1 MTIEIR
7 KYQTQDLEDLLTAW
21 ESASRLAHPFMAD
34 SFFIQERENIPKLYI
49 PNTDTWVVTAD
60 KKVVGFIAL
69 IVPQINSNSICE
81 IGGLFVTP
89 SFHGQKLGKTLVN
102 KAIELYGNLSVKVF
116 KDNDIGS
123 AFYHRYGFQ
132 KTGEIK
138 WQATG
143 DILLEMLYSI
153 PLTKSE
159 S

>member
-7 KYQTQDLEDLLTAW
+7 EYQTQDLDDLLTSW
-21 ESASRLAHPFMAD
+21 ESASRLAHPFMED
-34 SFFIQERENIPKLYI
+34 NFFIQERDNIPKLYI
-49 PNTDTWVVTAD
+49 PNTDTWVITAD
-60 KKVVGFIAL
+60 NKVVGFIAL
-69 IVPQINSNSICE
+69 IVPVKDSNLECE

-89 SFHGQKLGKTLVN
+89 SFHGQKLGKALVN
-102 KAIELYGNLSVKVF
+102 KAIELHGNLSVKVF
-116 KDNDIGS
+116 KDNVIGS

-153 PLTKSE
+153 PLEKEGT
-159 S
+159 